1 MKVILDVSTK
11 KNKKFMVTFEDGKVI
26 HFGQKGASDFTMGH
40 RDPKRKEQYIKRH
53 RKRENWEASGIETAG
68 WWSFHLLWELPKI
81 DDAIHNIE
89 DKFDVEIESN
99 I

>member
-11 KNKKFMVTFEDGKVI
+11 KNKKFMVALEDGREI
-26 HFGQKGASDFTMGH
+26 HFGQKGFSDFTQH
-40 RDPKRKEQYIKRH
+40 KDPKRKELYIKRH
-53 RKRENWEASGIETAG
+53 RKKENWEASGIDTAG
-68 WWSFHLLWELPKI
+68 WWSRYLLWELPNI

-89 DKFDVEIESN
+89 EKFGVEIESN

>member
-11 KNKKFMVTFEDGKVI
+11 KNKKFMVTLEDGREI
-26 HFGQKGASDFTMGH
+26 HFGQKGPSDFTQH
-40 RDPKRKEQYIKRH
+40 HDEERKKRYISRH
-53 RKRENWEASGIETAG
+53 KKHENWSASGIDTAG
-68 WWSFHLLWELPKI
+68 WWSRFLLWELPNI

-89 DKFDVEIESN
+89 EKFGVEIESN